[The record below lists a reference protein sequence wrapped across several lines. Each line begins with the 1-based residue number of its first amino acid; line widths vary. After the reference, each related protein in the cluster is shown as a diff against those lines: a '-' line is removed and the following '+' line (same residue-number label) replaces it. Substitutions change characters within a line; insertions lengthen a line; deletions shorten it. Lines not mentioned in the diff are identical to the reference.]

1 MKKCAICFLF
11 AFMLLFVLNSQ
22 AQEISLNLS
31 ELTVVNR
38 TAENQTIGNR
48 STLVLDAQAG
58 DGLAILNEV
67 EFETGTIEVD
77 LMGENNP
84 GKSFIGIA
92 FNIQNDSTYEAI
104 YFRPFNFVAD
114 EQIRKEHMVQY
125 IFHPEYGWNRLRTE
139 RTGEFEAQLPNPPNP
154 DEWFRAFITVTQ
166 DRVQVRLSEIGEPV
180 LEVPRL
186 SDPLSNKIGYWVG
199 HNSSGRFDKFN
210 IKSN

>member
-38 TAENQTIGNR
+38 TAENQTRGNR

-67 EFETGTIEVD
+67 EFETGTLEVD

-154 DEWFRAFITVTQ
+154 DEWFRAFITVTK
-166 DRVQVRLSEIGEPV
+166 DRVQVRMSEIGKPV

>member
-1 MKKCAICFLF
+1 MKKGAVCLF
-11 AFMLLFVLNSQ
+11 TVMLLFVMNSQ

-31 ELTVVNR
+31 EITVVNR
-38 TAENQTIGNR
+38 TAENQTRGNR

>member
-38 TAENQTIGNR
+38 TAENQTRGNR

-166 DRVQVRLSEIGEPV
+166 DRVQVRLSEIGEPM

>member
-38 TAENQTIGNR
+38 TAENQTRGNR